1 MHTNVMQL
9 YSLSKSALEQN
20 EIKKSI
26 DACRELNS
34 QFPDFFEGWW
44 LAGCIH
50 LRLQKPEAG
59 LISTSRALELKHNHP
74 LILIQRVEFLSLL
87 ERHGEVKQ
95 TLETLAD
102 DQSGDPDIHTNIAM
116 LLSAEE
122 MHRAAIR
129 HYLVAVQ
136 LRPKDAQLYYNLAAA
151 YRFTGDS
158 QKCEAS
164 LNKCLSINYLD
175 AEAQSMRSS
184 LRTQSESDNH
194 IDELIRAHTDRA
206 ISESDKSG
214 MCYALS
220 KEFDDLDNI
229 EKSFSYLKKGS
240 DIRRAS
246 MSYDVKTDE
255 TIMEAIKNHF
265 DSATCRK
272 TISVRPGIQP
282 IFIIGLPRSGTTL
295 LERILDSHSS
305 ILSRGEL
312 DIFGVEMAKEA
323 SIHTNK
329 SNPSILDL
337 ISQSKNI
344 DLDSLAD
351 RYLSKA
357 APANNSGSY
366 FIDKLPL
373 NFLYVGLIHRALPE
387 AKIINLTRHPLAS
400 CMAMYR
406 QQFRD
411 IYPFSYDLTDLGHYF
426 VAYHRLMSHWNSVLP
441 GVIHSVSYENL
452 VINTEKETKRVL
464 KFCDLTWEP
473 RCLRFYENEAPSTT
487 ASATQVRQ
495 PVYNR
500 SINQWRKYTHHLD
513 DLSAIIAKAGIDVE

>member
-1 MHTNVMQL
+1 
-9 YSLSKSALEQN
+9 
-20 EIKKSI
+20 
-26 DACRELNS
+26 
-34 QFPDFFEGWW
+34 
-44 LAGCIH
+44 
-50 LRLQKPEAG
+50 
-59 LISTSRALELKHNHP
+59 
-74 LILIQRVEFLSLL
+74 
-87 ERHGEVKQ
+87 
-95 TLETLAD
+95 
-102 DQSGDPDIHTNIAM
+102 M

-122 MHRAAIR
+122 MHRAAIK

-136 LRPKDAQLYYNLAAA
+136 LRPKDAQLHYNLAAA
-151 YRFTGDS
+151 YRFTGDT
-158 QKCEAS
+158 QRCKAS
-164 LNKCLSINYLD
+164 LNKCLNINYLD

-184 LRTQSESDNH
+184 LSTQSESDNH
-194 IDELIRAHTDRA
+194 IDELIRAHADHA

-426 VAYHRLMSHWNSVLP
+426 VAYHRLMSHWNSCLLYTSP
-441 GVIHSVSYENL
+441 S
-452 VINTEKETKRVL
+452 
-464 KFCDLTWEP
+464 P
-473 RCLRFYENEAPSTT
+473 RDRTRYRMPS
-487 ASATQVRQ
+487 SA
-495 PVYNR
+495 
-500 SINQWRKYTHHLD
+500 
-513 DLSAIIAKAGIDVE
+513 